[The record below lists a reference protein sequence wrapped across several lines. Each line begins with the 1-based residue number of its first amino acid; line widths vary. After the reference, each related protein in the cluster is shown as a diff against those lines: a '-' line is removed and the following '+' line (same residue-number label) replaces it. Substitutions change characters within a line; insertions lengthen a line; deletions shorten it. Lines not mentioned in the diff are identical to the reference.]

1 MLYTMKD
8 LLEVANR
15 ENFAIPAPNIQNEM
29 TARAV
34 IEAAELCSSPLII
47 DIAFPI
53 HPDIVFLGEMTR
65 RLA

>member
-29 TARAV
+29 TGEGGDRGGGTV
-34 IEAAELCSSPLII
+34 QFSI
-47 DIAFPI
+47 DN
-53 HPDIVFLGEMTR
+53 
-65 RLA
+65 